1 MLKPMKLY
9 SILFFCL
16 GSFLVFNGFS
26 NQKVFFQ
33 KIIDKNPTIKTIID
47 INYSFNIDKFKNP
60 NSSEINSLYSEK
72 EIALKDPPISEILQK
87 NIFVKI
93 KPKPINPSIIKEK
106 NNNFIYEFSSID
118 FENIDLG
125 NFSLKKQEFI
135 KTLLPLVSYEN
146 QKILIERK
154 NLENLKTLLINNK
167 TLSNKNL
174 LYLNKIAKNYK
185 IDKKNKHKLDLVNEL
200 LLSVDIIP
208 NSIVLAQAANESGW
222 GTSRFAKEYNAI
234 FGEYTYDFSRG
245 VVPLKRDKG
254 AKHLV
259 KAFSSIHKSVQSYFN
274 NINTHFAYTDFRE
287 IRKIMR
293 DKNNFSNVTLLVE
306 RLDTYAEDKKYI
318 ETINSIIRTNKFSKF
333 DSSNYFALSL

>member
-16 GSFLVFNGFS
+16 GSFLVFNGFT

-33 KIIDKNPTIKTIID
+33 KIIDKNLSTKTAID
-47 INYSFNIDKFKNP
+47 INYSSYIDRFENP
-60 NSSEINSLYSEK
+60 NSSQINNLYSEK
-72 EIALKDPPISEILQK
+72 EIALKDPPISEILLK

-106 NNNFIYEFSSID
+106 NNNFDYQYSSID
-118 FENIDLG
+118 FENIDLS

-146 QKILIERK
+146 QKIFIERK

-185 IDKKNKHKLDLVNEL
+185 IDKINKHKLDLVNEL

-208 NSIVLAQAANESGW
+208 NAIVLAQAANESGW
-222 GTSRFAKEYNAI
+222 GTSRFAKEYNAL
-234 FGEYTYDFSRG
+234 FGEYTYDFSNG
-245 VVPLKRDKG
+245 VVPLRREVG

-259 KAFSSIHKSVQSYFN
+259 KSFTSVDKSVQSYFKN
-274 NINTHFAYTDFRE
+274 LNTHYAYKEFRYV
-287 IRKIMR
+287 RKIMR
-293 DKNNFSNVTLLVE
+293 DKNNFNDIDLLVD
-306 RLDTYAEDKKYI
+306 RLSPYALDEKYI
-318 ETINSIIRTNKFSKF
+318 ETIKAIIESNNLQKF
-333 DSSNYFALSL
+333 DFLNYTFISS